1 MKIKLPIN
9 KRANEQNIK
18 VFLKIPKMTK
28 SLLKCDQYPQLTEK
42 SKLKLLLDTTNTL
55 TTSVGEDVEENE
67 LSFTNDGDAN

>member
-1 MKIKLPIN
+1 
-9 KRANEQNIK
+9 
-18 VFLKIPKMTK
+18 MTK

-55 TTSVGEDVEENE
+55 TTSVGEDMEENE